1 MESMDPRFKMKIMNK
16 REDSDNYYSNAEY
29 LDGYEDAITELPE
42 SSISSMITRAFV
54 SQTLKKKEFPN
65 IDDILSE
72 ALKHIPTLD
81 ELYLG
86 FSEKDITILK
96 SAKLSIAIPGT
107 SLYNVIL
114 LLSKTVIPEY
124 TLCRMLTS
132 IVARELDITLLPN
145 KPIYLNEAVKLTST
159 IHGLIKYAT
168 KGNNGMIKSDEISLY
183 NRILDEMETR
193 LKWQENHGDK

>member
-54 SQTLKKKEFPN
+54 SQTLKKKEFPS

-86 FSEKDITILK
+86 FSPKDITILK
-96 SAKLSIAIPGT
+96 SAKLSNVIPGS

-114 LLSKTVIPEY
+114 LLSKTVISEY
-124 TLCRMLTS
+124 TLCKMLTS
-132 IVARELDITLLPN
+132 IIARELDITLLPN

-168 KGNNGMIKSDEISLY
+168 KGNNDVVKSEEIRIY